1 MKSNDQTLNDLTME
15 QSDHKTDIVLLLMYI
30 IN

>member
-15 QSDHKTDIVLLLMYI
+15 RSDHKTDIVLLLLY
-30 IN
+30 N